1 MLSGLFADENA
12 FDRRTLWRIGTW
24 GAAAV
29 GAVITAVLANQS
41 SLGWRRDE
49 LAAADVAQQARQIQ
63 SLGRASEN
71 EARRLSSA
79 IDTLNSDRDRLY
91 ARVTVLEQGLDSVT
105 GAVAKQ
111 GATQNS
117 ATAPPPSAPAP
128 LTAKPAAIAP
138 VAAAPVSMDPSPSS
152 FNQAA
157 AALASGTT
165 GASPPVPSPAAS
177 AASPGPMA
185 MASLSERTRSDR
197 ARPESPAK
205 PEQPSKSEQPS
216 AGTPSPPPAASPPS
230 ASAPMV
236 SPATLPSAGPATA
249 PGSPLIAARSIM
261 APPDPA
267 ASKLAE
273 IPRTEIPRADSPRAE
288 NPKAEI
294 PREVPREVLREIP
307 RSVDAGPAPE
317 AASAA
322 SAPGKAKETKGA
334 DKSKDPGKE
343 TTELVPDKVA
353 VQHTDFAVDLGS
365 ANSIGGL
372 RALWRGLLK
381 ANGALAELRPI
392 IVIRE
397 SSSGLGMQ
405 LHLAAGPLKDAAAAA
420 KICAGLTEAERSCET
435 TVFDGQRLAVPA
447 DGDPAL
453 PAAKPLSP
461 AKPGYYRRG
470 SPRHARVEEAPAK
483 PEAAPLP
490 SSTSTS
496 TFSSLFN
503 GKR

>member
-1 MLSGLFADENA
+1 
-12 FDRRTLWRIGTW
+12 
-24 GAAAV
+24 
-29 GAVITAVLANQS
+29 
-41 SLGWRRDE
+41 
-49 LAAADVAQQARQIQ
+49 
-63 SLGRASEN
+63 
-71 EARRLSSA
+71 
-79 IDTLNSDRDRLY
+79 
-91 ARVTVLEQGLDSVT
+91 
-105 GAVAKQ
+105 
-111 GATQNS
+111 
-117 ATAPPPSAPAP
+117 
-128 LTAKPAAIAP
+128 
-138 VAAAPVSMDPSPSS
+138 
-152 FNQAA
+152 
-157 AALASGTT
+157 
-165 GASPPVPSPAAS
+165 
-177 AASPGPMA
+177 
-185 MASLSERTRSDR
+185 
-197 ARPESPAK
+197 
-205 PEQPSKSEQPS
+205 
-216 AGTPSPPPAASPPS
+216 
-230 ASAPMV
+230 
-236 SPATLPSAGPATA
+236 
-249 PGSPLIAARSIM
+249 M

-273 IPRTEIPRADSPRAE
+273 IPRTEIPRETPRD
-288 NPKAEI
+288 
-294 PREVPREVLREIP
+294 VPREIP

-322 SAPGKAKETKGA
+322 GAPGKAKETKST
-334 DKSKDPGKE
+334 DKSGNKDPGKE
-343 TTELVPDKVA
+343 TTEFVPDKVA

-453 PAAKPLSP
+453 PGAKPLSP

-470 SPRHARVEEAPAK
+470 SPRHARIEEAPAK
-483 PEAAPLP
+483 PEAAPPP